1 MAGANMDMP
10 LTAAMPLH
18 ETRLAMPQ
26 EAGIEQGTPQYYAL
40 QKLILRAA
48 RSFLGPRCRAIDLSC
63 SDGEMLS
70 PLVKEAC
77 SLNHFIAL
85 DSSKTNAEAC
95 MDRFRFDVGLG
106 LVEVGRMD
114 LESDFPE
121 VLSHLTLSIDGIG
134 ALSGARQDEVLALVC
149 KHLDRRGG
157 FILVERDDGGKDWE
171 ASLLEAG
178 FREAKTIWRS
188 GRYTARL
195 ATK

>member
-1 MAGANMDMP
+1 
-10 LTAAMPLH
+10 
-18 ETRLAMPQ
+18 
-26 EAGIEQGTPQYYAL
+26 
-40 QKLILRAA
+40 
-48 RSFLGPRCRAIDLSC
+48 
-63 SDGEMLS
+63 
-70 PLVKEAC
+70 
-77 SLNHFIAL
+77 
-85 DSSKTNAEAC
+85 
-95 MDRFRFDVGLG
+95 
-106 LVEVGRMD
+106 MD

-157 FILVERDDGGKDWE
+157 FILVERDEGGKDWE